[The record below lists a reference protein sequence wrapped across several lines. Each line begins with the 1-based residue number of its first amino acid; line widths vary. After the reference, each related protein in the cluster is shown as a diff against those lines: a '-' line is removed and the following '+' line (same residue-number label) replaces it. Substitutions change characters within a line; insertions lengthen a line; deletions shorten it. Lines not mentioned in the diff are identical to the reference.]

1 MFADYPRKR
10 NRFAGRQ
17 NGRLASGAE
26 IVSVGLSPQICGH
39 HLANDWIG
47 RVIDALTWASY
58 RRLTTKAGRYAMMTS
73 YRRGVAVFDRQAF
86 LTPAIESE
94 SGPVHD
100 V

>member
-47 RVIDALTWASY
+47 RVIDALTWAPD
-58 RRLTTKAGRYAMMTS
+58 RRLTTKVAMMTS
-73 YRRGVAVFDRQAF
+73 YRRGIAVFDRQAF

-94 SGPVHD
+94 SGPAHD